1 MNLKNLINY
10 ILCEEEGIAELA
22 GQCGMNI
29 KKLNIF
35 LNEKTTELKNNKIK
49 LKEFFTQYETYN
61 KFKLR
66 AFGMYNR
73 ALSQGYQINN
83 SNINFE
89 KIIEPILKNFYKN
102 LQSL

>member
-1 MNLKNLINY
+1 MD
-10 ILCEEEGIAELA
+10 
-22 GQCGMNI
+22 I

-73 ALSQGYQINN
+73 TLSQGYQINN